1 MLLLRSI
8 AFPLD
13 EPGTTP
19 GRHAC
24 LLIGPITIARI
35 LGRQGE
41 QDRRCTLRAEEPE
54 REEGARKGRR
64 SQKGEEEPERGEEP
78 EREDGARKGGEP
90 EREEGARKRN
100 PPVLVDV
107 CSHVNLSYSTLHPA
121 PLFCAY
127 LEITAS
133 RALLRTG
140 RRRQLPQIGKFKGN
154 ASHCNTSFNLRRVT
168 MTSAEGQRIQTYCEI
183 IWGKGDYDVDVET
196 DDWETYYGV
205 VKRDFGTELDQH

>member
-64 SQKGEEEPERGEEP
+64 SQKGEGMTDAEPDLPGF
-78 EREDGARKGGEP
+78 GG
-90 EREEGARKRN
+90 GGGGTG
-100 PPVLVDV
+100 
-107 CSHVNLSYSTLHPA
+107 LSDHA
-121 PLFCAY
+121 F
-127 LEITAS
+127 
-133 RALLRTG
+133 
-140 RRRQLPQIGKFKGN
+140 
-154 ASHCNTSFNLRRVT
+154 H
-168 MTSAEGQRIQTYCEI
+168 
-183 IWGKGDYDVDVET
+183 DYVFT
-196 DDWETYYGV
+196 
-205 VKRDFGTELDQH
+205 